1 MELNQRE
8 KFLLICAIVI
18 LFPLMIVKFI
28 LIPIYDY
35 QKESS
40 ASTKKLEQKI
50 DRIHLLG
57 QELKHLKRGTRSRSI
72 SLSKRID
79 NVLRLYELKGRSRI
93 VVEQSPDGG
102 QRLVLKL
109 DEINLT
115 EMVNVIYKIE
125 NAKPSILIDNLD
137 INKSYKN
144 KKLFRLS
151 FALTST

>member
-8 KFLLICAIVI
+8 RLLLICAIII
-18 LFPLMIVKFI
+18 LLPLMITKFV

-40 ASTKKLEQKI
+40 VRIKKLEQKI
-50 DRIHLLG
+50 DQIHLLG
-57 QELKHLKRGTRSRSI
+57 QELKYLKRGTRSRSI

-79 NVLRLYELKGRSRI
+79 SILRLYKLKGKSRI
-93 VVEQSPDGG
+93 VVEQNPDGG

-115 EMVNVIYKIE
+115 EMANVIYKIE
-125 NAKPSILIDNLD
+125 NAKPSIFIDNLD